1 MKIGIVVFDGIIPF
15 HLSVPF
21 AVFEKVL
28 APSGAPLC
36 ELTLCAAEPG
46 ELKTNAGFSIVVNLG
61 LGALSGM
68 DMVIVP
74 SWDNPARQPEPALLD
89 ALCHAHAAGAT
100 VVGLCMGAFVLAAAG
115 LLNHRRATTHWRW
128 LPDFQQ
134 RYPAVLV
141 ENDVLYLDEGDVV
154 TSAGTA
160 AGIDCCLHLVRK
172 RWGAD
177 MAAQAAR
184 HLVVPLT
191 GKVDN
196 RSMSRYRCKIPA
208 RGTTFPWRWPGRW
221 KTCIRR
227 CRWIALRRKPA

>member
-1 MKIGIVVFDGIIPF
+1 M
-15 HLSVPF
+15 
-21 AVFEKVL
+21 L

-115 LLNHRRATTHWRW
+115 LLESSPGH
-128 LPDFQQ
+128 
-134 RYPAVLV
+134 YPLAL
-141 ENDVLYLDEGDVV
+141 
-154 TSAGTA
+154 A
-160 AGIDCCLHLVRK
+160 AGLSATLSG
-172 RWGAD
+172 GA
-177 MAAQAAR
+177 
-184 HLVVPLT
+184 
-191 GKVDN
+191 
-196 RSMSRYRCKIPA
+196 
-208 RGTTFPWRWPGRW
+208 
-221 KTCIRR
+221 
-227 CRWIALRRKPA
+227 RRK